1 MIGKKYPNYK
11 GTPQVI
17 HYGSLNLRNYQRQN
31 DIVYMSFYIMPKYD
45 MDLEEY
51 LNHFEGKK
59 RLEKV
64 A

>member
-1 MIGKKYPNYK
+1 
-11 GTPQVI
+11 
-17 HYGSLNLRNYQRQN
+17 
-31 DIVYMSFYIMPKYD
+31 MSFYIMPKYD